1 MMDNRRKH
9 IAIMAISMN
18 IGGTERVISLL
29 LPKLV
34 KDYRVSL
41 VLLSEEIA
49 FDIPSEVNIH
59 VLGSSEKVLTT
70 SPLQK
75 IWFTLGY
82 FRKYYRLV
90 KRERFDVS
98 LSFLALPNFI
108 NSAVANLFRNPKI
121 RTIISERCYPSQ
133 MYARSRFSMI
143 IARIF
148 YPLLYNRNDML
159 FSNSVY
165 INNDLKNR
173 FGVKIPMAVVYN
185 PVKLKPLEKEL
196 SATEN
201 RKIFNVINV
210 GSHVFVKNQM
220 MILKAINRLDDTYV
234 LTLLGDGNLTDSM
247 TDFAIDTGISKRL
260 NMPGRVGNVEIYLSE
275 SDCFV
280 LSSRTEGFPN
290 VILEAM
296 ANGVPVISTNCM
308 SGPLEILNDNQPVQ
322 IEKGEFVLARYGVLV
337 NVDDD
342 DGLAQALEFLKSHP
356 DKRLEYINLGLQK
369 AQEFDLTVIYKK
381 FKDLIE
387 NKD

>member
-322 IEKGEFVLARYGVLV
+322 IEKGGFVLARYGVLV

-342 DGLAQALEFLKSHP
+342 DGLAHALEFLKSHP

>member
-260 NMPGRVGNVEIYLSE
+260 NMRGRVGNVENYLSE

-322 IEKGEFVLARYGVLV
+322 IEKGGFVLARYGVLV

>member
-9 IAIMAISMN
+9 IAIIAISMN